1 MATEPMTHQIASTEY
16 IDGVRW
22 AVTYCGL
29 RMQTAVGS
37 ETSEGLAMPDAC
49 PDCEK
54 AKGNIDDATN

>member
-22 AVTYCGL
+22 AVMYCGL
-29 RMQTAVGS
+29 RVQTVGS
-37 ETSEGLAMPDAC
+37 DTSEGMAMPDAC

-54 AKGNIDDATN
+54 AKGNIDDAIN